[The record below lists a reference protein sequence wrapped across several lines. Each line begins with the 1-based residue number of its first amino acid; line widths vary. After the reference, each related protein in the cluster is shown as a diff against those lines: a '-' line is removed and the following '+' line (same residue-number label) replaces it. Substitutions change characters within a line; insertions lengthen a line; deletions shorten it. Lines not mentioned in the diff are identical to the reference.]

1 MSLMIKDG
9 MYKGCPVVETKVI
22 NYRVYCVVLNGTDL
36 ILVREPN
43 VVEVKEEVKV
53 VETKEKAVKKP
64 STTRKKAE

>member
-43 VVEVKEEVKV
+43 VVEVKEEVK
-53 VETKEKAVKKP
+53 TKEKAVKKP
-64 STTRKKAE
+64 STTTKKKAE